1 MQEVRHRRLIAL
13 ASLITLMAQPCYV
26 FSRDRASHV
35 NRLPR
40 PIELRS
46 WTGTSATAVHPCLE
60 YRFCRDSVPQSP
72 PPCGRGVLAELLAI
86 PPTTPVLPVLFG
98 TTIAVCFPSHIR
110 RLITR
115 VPLEDNLVGFARSTK
130 YSVLPSRYEL
140 VLCKKCTCTPLTRCV
155 SLLTQVRTLN
165 LRLRLAAQEGRL
177 SQP

>member
-1 MQEVRHRRLIAL
+1 MDEVRHRRLIAL

-26 FSRDRASHV
+26 FSRDRASHILDRHLG
-35 NRLPR
+35 NSSP
-40 PIELRS
+40 
-46 WTGTSATAVHPCLE
+46 
-60 YRFCRDSVPQSP
+60 SVP
-72 PPCGRGVLAELLAI
+72 
-86 PPTTPVLPVLFG
+86 
-98 TTIAVCFPSHIR
+98 
-110 RLITR
+110 R
-115 VPLEDNLVGFARSTK
+115 VPFLQRFSPAKSTPLWAWHNLVGFARSTK